1 MTTGAQ
7 LSGAKPPFVETGR
20 SAALPLDEEL
30 TSLDAVTG
38 MSDFHFTSGEIVEH
52 PLSTLSVVRG
62 GNQIRAEETVVKRGL
77 SPRKAKLIT
86 GKTKTEKSLLVDV
99 ALPVVD
105 IATGS
110 SKRVAHIKKSDSPVK
125 INVTKQVGINNS
137 TPKDAFLIAK
147 SDLQCSSNSNS
158 PIIHDDKSDKQ
169 IKDSNDDFE
178 RLGKKE
184 RKSGGVKAKSWGDK
198 SRIVMSEDSSSSS
211 DGDSDSSDSSSDNE
225 MLKKTGNPA
234 ESIVADS
241 QKQQSSSKQRDTVTE
256 LSRQYQGS
264 ELILTAP
271 EEVSEFKNNENRLVN
286 NFAGSN
292 LVESQHI
299 QNAVLIVPD
308 SSVAKSVD
316 NNEALSRMNAPSALI
331 AKESSLVKAR
341 YLSES
346 SVEGANGSIVEK
358 DEIGC
363 KSEMSLDSDPA
374 INRQSSSAA
383 DSLPD
388 ISTFLQG
395 YSNFNTSTQPQDY
408 CTDKCSSA
416 GLTEKSYELVE
427 EKRDKNVDRARYLN
441 NERESVEKSPDSGMS
456 NRIQQ
461 KEPSRCGK
469 RGNEARPRISVEDS
483 SSDCLPISSGVQ
495 MELAPSTLGNTS
507 DGEAIPDNLMGKLEN
522 IAFEPPASNSNPIY
536 SEKNVLQ
543 TEMTESSNVCSAGST
558 KALEK
563 VPSSVMSGGD
573 LLPDIEKVQTI
584 KFTSNR
590 QTSSGNGKTE
600 GNGDVGSEVSGEE
613 SFCFSQSDLDVTPTK
628 LAQEFFDNTL
638 FNGTNYC
645 KEPFDSLD
653 TYEASSTAINS
664 EVNCEAQTVIERPKQ
679 SDYLFDNR
687 QETAINE
694 KALNYELT
702 TKVEMT
708 GLDNGEEQQLPILP
722 SFGSQNAT
730 VESDKIALGKQNIA
744 EESECKCDSET
755 GVLPKMS
762 DEIEQKDAER
772 NFRPELFGDDSV
784 SVENQIAATPL
795 PTNDFC
801 SVVEEKFIS
810 AEQAASS
817 AHSSSLEKETSAD
830 ERLFLQ
836 TMYSMERADSVFNE
850 LSQSVDGSLWL
861 DCTFDLLNADDVFL
875 ELPVVEE
882 PPNPITPDLPL
893 TKLGA
898 YESIIEMQ
906 HQMNNQESFVSES
919 FESST
924 RVDTLQIVD
933 HEEGIAAT
941 HSRTSSDVYVDIPKE
956 EEELVSASPE
966 NSSAE
971 LHLCHL
977 EPQNAENSIERLAN
991 NDIKNSDEPAARSA
1005 DMNETSAN
1013 AEPTTRRSR
1022 RLAIN
1027 EKEKQIAPDVVAVP
1041 KSPVASSRV
1050 INIGEKAPKRSL
1062 TFIAEGFAIKVGHN
1076 ISSIEVDSEKQFVV
1090 RNEQMMNEP
1099 KLRKRTANGRRSTV
1113 SSDYLVQ
1120 SKKSNKGLLEN
1131 RVNEGESASKVP
1143 KITSQSEENPV
1154 ASARMIADTSEVPS
1168 AGSNNE
1174 FKRSCTSGGTQS
1186 QEIRNNEVQVSITGK
1201 QDVQIQMIK
1210 SSVQS
1215 PQEKEQMLLRSSD
1228 EAVKLTTSA
1237 LPEECIDVTAQENE
1251 KIDTNVQPTNARTV
1265 AETKIV
1271 GEQLTSVCDPHHE
1284 LDSPF
1289 PRARTPEREKITVS
1303 EDEPSQ
1309 AKSDLNVSPLRN
1321 WKQLMSTTKSK
1332 SNEIEEGVHCQNS
1345 STYSEKKRQPR
1356 SGVHSEVSSARKVM
1370 ISTIK
1375 SEGMLS
1381 FYDPSSV
1388 VLERNLDAIFP
1399 SSVVL
1404 ERNLDAIFNRGVEE
1418 LTSEPSFE
1426 ESNGKPREMD
1436 NNLNNFGNKTMS
1448 GAAYASL
1455 NVEDDGISAAED
1467 VDDNLQRKHNL
1478 IGVEESLKSFIETGR
1493 DRGNPIA
1500 DSFSQEHVMQSCENL
1515 SCDVSLV
1522 NLGEYSR
1529 GKLMSGDDPIAR
1541 GSFENKEGIIPSSC
1555 SGVSGKIENKRDA
1568 KMSVNTVANDAIEQG
1583 VLGLVPSSLKQK
1595 TENFEGIECSKQ
1607 TRNVDMDDSSVHKID
1622 INFETE
1628 GQSDMVTKL
1637 EESDADTDKEDSALQ
1652 ICISEECLEGDVEP
1666 TGSRL
1671 SVVEQED
1678 FSNSAS
1684 LDVFTVEQPNMADG
1698 GLDLRLEPEPF
1709 DPWSET
1715 SSQSVVT
1722 ETSAAKLE
1730 LESGAIFDLSN
1741 ENPILSE
1748 IATTSLE
1755 VKTGSRNFE
1764 GGAVIPDQSSAVM
1777 FVRSYN
1783 LRSSPVASTGR
1794 LIKESAAPQTL
1805 VKEVASITRDAA
1817 DSRGSIVST
1826 KLGVGLNSPSNKRQ
1840 KTEVCDDNEDES
1852 THPVLCD
1859 EPTVRR
1865 SPRAKMIKFIQA
1877 HESASFDSNTEESQG
1892 SLVSLRRNWNRDPI
1906 AMQRI
1911 TQESDSTAPRIS
1923 AELEGVMKKSRY
1935 MPKDGHQNSLSSSI
1949 GEAKKIST
1957 PEQYNPVSGSSPLK
1971 VFCYLVP

>member
-7 LSGAKPPFVETGR
+7 LNGAKPPFVETGR

-30 TSLDAVTG
+30 TSLDSVTG
-38 MSDFHFTSGEIVEH
+38 MSDFHFTSGDIVEH

-77 SPRKAKLIT
+77 SPRKAKLVT

-110 SKRVAHIKKSDSPVK
+110 SKRVAHIKKSDSSVK
-125 INVTKQVGINNS
+125 INVTKQVGINNT

-158 PIIHDDKSDKQ
+158 PIIHDDKSGKQ
-169 IKDSNDDFE
+169 IKDSNNDFE

-184 RKSGGVKAKSWGDK
+184 RKSGVKAKSWGDK

-225 MLKKTGNPA
+225 MVKKTGNPA

-316 NNEALSRMNAPSALI
+316 NDEPLSRMNAPSALI

-341 YLSES
+341 SLSES

-374 INRQSSSAA
+374 INRQSSSAT

-395 YSNFNTSTQPQDY
+395 YSIFNTSTQPQDDF
-408 CTDKCSSA
+408 TDKRSSA

-427 EKRDKNVDRARYLN
+427 EKCDKNVGRARYLN
-441 NERESVEKSPDSGMS
+441 NELESVEKSPDSGMS
-456 NRIQQ
+456 NGIQQ
-461 KEPSRCGK
+461 KEPSSCGK

-507 DGEAIPDNLMGKLEN
+507 DGEAIPDNLMGKLEI
-522 IAFEPPASNSNPIY
+522 IAFESPASNSNPIY
-536 SEKNVLQ
+536 SKKNVLQ
-543 TEMTESSNVCSAGST
+543 TAMIESSNACSASST

-563 VPSSVMSGGD
+563 APSSAMFGGD
-573 LLPDIEKVQTI
+573 LLPDTEKVQTI

-628 LAQEFFDNTL
+628 LAQDFFDNTL

-653 TYEASSTAINS
+653 TYEATSTAINL

-679 SDYLFDNR
+679 SDNLFDNR
-687 QETAINE
+687 QETANYE

-730 VESDKIALGKQNIA
+730 VESDKIALGKQSIA

-755 GVLPKMS
+755 EVLPKMS
-762 DEIEQKDAER
+762 DEIEQNDAER

-817 AHSSSLEKETSAD
+817 AHSSSLEKEISAD

-882 PPNPITPDLPL
+882 PPNPIIPDLPL

-924 RVDTLQIVD
+924 RVDTLQIFD
-933 HEEGIAAT
+933 NEEGIAAT
-941 HSRTSSDVYVDIPKE
+941 HSRISSDVYVDIPKE

-977 EPQNAENSIERLAN
+977 EPQNAENSVERLAN
-991 NDIKNSDEPAARSA
+991 IDIKNSDEPAARSA

-1013 AEPTTRRSR
+1013 AEPTTRRSK

-1041 KSPVASSRV
+1041 KSPVASIRV

-1076 ISSIEVDSEKQFVV
+1076 ISSIEVDSEKEFVV

-1120 SKKSNKGLLEN
+1120 SKKSNKDLLEN

-1154 ASARMIADTSEVPS
+1154 GSARMIADTSEVPS

-1174 FKRSCTSGGTQS
+1174 IKRSCTSGGTQS
-1186 QEIRNNEVQVSITGK
+1186 LEIRNNEVQVSITGK
-1201 QDVQIQMIK
+1201 PDVQIQMIK

-1215 PQEKEQMLLRSSD
+1215 PQEKEQMLFKSSD

-1237 LPEECIDVTAQENE
+1237 LPEECIDVAAQENE

-1271 GEQLTSVCDPHHE
+1271 GEQLTLVCDPHHE

-1332 SNEIEEGVHCQNS
+1332 SNEIEDGVHCQNS

-1356 SGVHSEVSSARKVM
+1356 SGVHSEVSSARRVM

-1381 FYDPSSV
+1381 FYD
-1388 VLERNLDAIFP
+1388 P

-1426 ESNGKPREMD
+1426 ESN
-1436 NNLNNFGNKTMS
+1436 NFGNKTMS
-1448 GAAYASL
+1448 GAVHASL
-1455 NVEDDGISAAED
+1455 NVEDDGISAEED
-1467 VDDNLQRKHNL
+1467 VDDNLQREHNL
-1478 IGVEESLKSFIETGR
+1478 IGAEESLKSFIETGR

-1555 SGVSGKIENKRDA
+1555 SGVSGKIENKRHA

-1607 TRNVDMDDSSVHKID
+1607 TQNVDIDDSSVHKIH

-1628 GQSDMVTKL
+1628 GHSDTVTKL

-1671 SVVEQED
+1671 FVVEQED
-1678 FSNSAS
+1678 FSNRAS

-1755 VKTGSRNFE
+1755 VKTGARNFE
-1764 GGAVIPDQSSAVM
+1764 GGAVIPDQSSAVA

-1794 LIKESAAPQTL
+1794 LMKESAAPQTP
-1805 VKEVASITRDAA
+1805 VKEVASITREAA

-1865 SPRAKMIKFIQA
+1865 SPRAKKIKFMQA
-1877 HESASFDSNTEESQG
+1877 RESASFDSNTEESQG

-1911 TQESDSTAPRIS
+1911 TQESDSVAPRIS
-1923 AELEGVMKKSRY
+1923 AELERVMKKSRY

-1949 GEAKKIST
+1949 VEAKKIST